1 VQNSAPDLG
10 TAFVV
15 GVLLLLAGCAT
26 AAHQER
32 SDRGTV
38 TVGVTASGPGV
49 AAMTFRVTVDPA
61 GLSGS
66 VRADVGV
73 FTKSNVAPG
82 DHVVRLLDV
91 PARCRVDDGAERTIT
106 LSQQRRSAVVRFHV
120 VCT

>member
-1 VQNSAPDLG
+1 
-10 TAFVV
+10 
-15 GVLLLLAGCAT
+15 
-26 AAHQER
+26 
-32 SDRGTV
+32 
-38 TVGVTASGPGV
+38 
-49 AAMTFRVTVDPA
+49 MTFRVTVDPA

-91 PARCRVDDGAERTIT
+91 PARCRVDGAERSIT

>member
-1 VQNSAPDLG
+1 VRNSAPYLG
-10 TAFVV
+10 AAFIVA
-15 GVLLLLAGCAT
+15 VLLPASGCAT
-26 AAHQER
+26 AARQEGP
-32 SDRGTV
+32 DRGTV
-38 TVGVTASGPGV
+38 TVGVTASGPDV